1 LLIPP
6 PKDRRE
12 KAKGGIWWLN
22 LLSFCTAELFA
33 SFGWTKIKQED
44 CAREMRRCGK
54 NQSDDAGA
62 DDMISLR
69 NYSWE
74 SVFIRATRFYIFC

>member
-1 LLIPP
+1 LLIPQ

-33 SFGWTKIKQED
+33 SVGWTKIK
-44 CAREMRRCGK
+44 
-54 NQSDDAGA
+54 
-62 DDMISLR
+62 
-69 NYSWE
+69 
-74 SVFIRATRFYIFC
+74 T